1 MGTNQTPNLP
11 PQLPG
16 TAVLLQRTI
25 LLLGNRT
32 KGELTKKTKSEL
44 VELIGVYPT
53 SEQAAV
59 WKQNLK
65 QMVKGN

>member
-11 PQLPG
+11 PKLPG

-32 KGELTKKTKSEL
+32 KGELTKKPKSEL
-44 VELIGVYPT
+44 FELIGAYPT

-65 QMVKGN
+65 QLVKGN